1 MRMQR
6 QEVTELTIDDPTD
19 GTVSVLAFDP
29 EYRMRPMKRVQT
41 IANANAQ
48 SMQKYG
54 YSPPTALVAFE
65 PKAKKKDG

>member
-6 QEVTELTIDDPTD
+6 QKVTQLTIDDPTD
-19 GTVSVLAFDP
+19 GTVSILAFDP
-29 EYRMRPMKRVQT
+29 EYRMRPMKRVET

-54 YSPPTALVAFE
+54 YSPPAALVAIE
-65 PKAKKKDG
+65 PKAENKGG